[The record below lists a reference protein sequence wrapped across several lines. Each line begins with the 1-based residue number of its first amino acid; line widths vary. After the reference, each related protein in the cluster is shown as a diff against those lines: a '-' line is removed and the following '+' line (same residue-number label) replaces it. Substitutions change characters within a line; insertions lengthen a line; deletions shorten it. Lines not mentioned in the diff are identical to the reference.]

1 MEVFNLIFDMT
12 DYKSN
17 IESLTEWLGLTE
29 KEILD
34 FVIVNE
40 DVIDFLEAFNI
51 EDKKLLEQDIELVT
65 LHSTTSIDNCQSI
78 KKNGIINLQDAVT
91 QDTPLKVYLEN
102 KNVQI
107 NIAEKYILFNGNKLD
122 ISKQTEGFCLKDED
136 DYKNRVIHKFY
147 NDFQINGFLC
157 HYNVITYGGY
167 TRYRPEILFDLA
179 RFLKNDNI
187 EQDWVKNENNTHYI
201 IKFKQPLNYYMYWTF
216 EVEYEDNAYG
226 ITKDNLEY
234 LPNNVIEVKVK
245 KWLIQKSL
253 YILRYGQY
261 ELFSYI
267 HPKLKIEPKDI
278 MKIMT
283 EQEYLD
289 RNKINSNY

>member
-1 MEVFNLIFDMT
+1 MIFDMT
-12 DYKSN
+12 DYKRN

-34 FVIVNE
+34 FVILNE

-51 EDKKLLEQDIELVT
+51 EDNKLLEKDIELVT

-78 KKNGIINLQDAVT
+78 KEIGIINLQDAVT

-107 NIAEKYILFNGNKLD
+107 NIAEKYILFNGNRLD
-122 ISKQTEGFCLKDED
+122 ISKQPEGSCLNDAD
-136 DYKNRVIHKFY
+136 DYKDRVIHKFY

-157 HYNVITYGGY
+157 HDNVITYGGY

-187 EQDWVKNENNTHYI
+187 ERDWVRNKNNTHYI